1 MRKSPRY
8 LFALMK
14 RLALILIAAATAS
27 LGQIAQ
33 AQVDSTVASNFLN
46 SAKSAPDS
54 QLGSIGSDLTAKA
67 SSLSTSGISD
77 TTKGKLNSMLTSL
90 TGGKDMDSLTSAF
103 DLVKGAKF
111 TPQQTDLAKQ
121 VGNLASAFVVQKNF
135 ASLEGSQG
143 DVSTLVSSL
152 RAGKYKDM
160 VSPAKNVMSNAK
172 LTDTQKQLIK
182 TVADKYAPGLSKA
195 SDAAG
200 ALKKIPGF

>member
-1 MRKSPRY
+1 
-8 LFALMK
+8 MK
-14 RLALILIAAATAS
+14 RSLYILIAAVTVS
-27 LGQIAQ
+27 LGRLAQ
-33 AQVDSTVASNFLN
+33 AQVDDTVASKFLD
-46 SAKSAPDS
+46 SAKSSSDS
-54 QLGSIGSDLTAKA
+54 QLGSIGSDLTDKVK
-67 SSLSTSGISD
+67 SLGSSGISD
-77 TTKGKLNSMLTSL
+77 SVTSKLNGMLSSL
-90 TGGKDMDSLTSAF
+90 TGGKDMDSLKSAF

-135 ASLEGSQG
+135 ASLEGSQT
-143 DVSTLVSSL
+143 DVATLVNSL

-172 LTDTQKQLIK
+172 LTDNQKQLIK
-182 TVADKYAPGLSKA
+182 AVADKYAPGLSKA